1 MPLCNSD
8 KPPADPVPCAFPS
21 APFGDDKPLLFV
33 KLPRGGIQT
42 DIRGHPGR
50 AKVLSRPVVDIN
62 MLRPAPVQSGF
73 PERPAFSE
81 PPPSPDEEQQLR
93 RSVMVDIAPE
103 QALHLLSCRRAPDLT
118 SVRDCTKRFSVQTE
132 LFRAFLRRTETV
144 CLLPDDP
151 ARQETAQPPEEQA
164 CAADSRQY
172 RKQEPFSHPCT
183 Q

>member
-1 MPLCNSD
+1 MVYFIGAGAGDPELLTIKGKRLIDHADVIIYAGSLVNPAVFQD
-8 KPPADPVPCAFPS
+8 RKPEAQVYDS
-21 APFGDDKPLLFV
+21 AGMTLEE
-33 KLPRGGIQT
+33 
-42 DIRGHPGR
+42 
-50 AKVLSRPVVDIN
+50 VLDV
-62 MLRPAPVQSGF
+62 M
-73 PERPAFSE
+73 
-81 PPPSPDEEQQLR
+81 QQLR

-132 LFRAFLRRTETV
+132 LLRAFLRRTETV